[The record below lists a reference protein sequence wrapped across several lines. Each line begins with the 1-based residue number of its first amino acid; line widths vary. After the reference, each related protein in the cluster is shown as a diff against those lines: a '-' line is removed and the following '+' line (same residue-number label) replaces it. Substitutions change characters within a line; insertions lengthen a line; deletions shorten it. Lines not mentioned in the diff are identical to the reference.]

1 MYVIPD
7 SKIYLLSNVPLEPTY
22 EHTIFFQTLN
32 EQIAYFDKL
41 VKYRLT
47 KYSFQRANSNVV
59 TVELPVDKLYD
70 CNYIMFQN
78 TAFGDKWFFGFITS
92 VNYVSN
98 TVSSVTYTI
107 DVLQTWHFDYQ
118 PTTCFIERQHTETD
132 NYGEHLIDEGIDIGE
147 TLNGRYTFG
156 DGWDEYSICVVTAF
170 DKDKVS
176 HDDFT
181 PANGGYYSLLY
192 CGLDIAVFPVNEV
205 SVFDN
210 VDVFLNKIT
219 SENRTS
225 SVVGLFMCPS
235 MMVQEK
241 TSELLPDYS
250 APTSR
255 MISVFKPYDFG
266 FSYAN
271 KPGSYMPKN
280 KKLFNYPYCS
290 LMVTNGDGDTKTYKW
305 ENFNSPTESAVFFQ
319 ESFIFSPS
327 PVAATAPLEYGQ
339 NEDYRIEVLTDP
351 LVSRF
356 HLVANNDEALL
367 MNDFPTCAYAV
378 DSYRAWLAQKKA
390 SLPYEIAGH
399 YLGNAGLRSQANMA
413 SMNALRNTSPYAPM
427 PFENDLMQEFP
438 QQMIGGSVS
447 PRITGRQLGAAAK
460 AGLAAGGAALAVD
473 TAGMILDQMKQ
484 FAMAK
489 LIPEGINGTIS
500 GNGYSTAMRLKR
512 FTYIQ
517 RSIKGEYAKMIDD
530 YFTMFGYKIN
540 RMGVPNRK
548 ARPHWTFIKTTN
560 FQLIGSIPADDAQ
573 TIADLYNAGITWWR
587 NGDEIGNYNLNNSPV
602 GGV

>member
-7 SKIYLLSNVPLEPTY
+7 SKIYLLSHVPLEPTY

-339 NEDYRIEVLTDP
+339 N
-351 LVSRF
+351 
-356 HLVANNDEALL
+356 
-367 MNDFPTCAYAV
+367 
-378 DSYRAWLAQKKA
+378 
-390 SLPYEIAGH
+390 
-399 YLGNAGLRSQANMA
+399 
-413 SMNALRNTSPYAPM
+413 
-427 PFENDLMQEFP
+427 
-438 QQMIGGSVS
+438 
-447 PRITGRQLGAAAK
+447 
-460 AGLAAGGAALAVD
+460 
-473 TAGMILDQMKQ
+473 
-484 FAMAK
+484 
-489 LIPEGINGTIS
+489 
-500 GNGYSTAMRLKR
+500 
-512 FTYIQ
+512 
-517 RSIKGEYAKMIDD
+517 
-530 YFTMFGYKIN
+530 
-540 RMGVPNRK
+540 
-548 ARPHWTFIKTTN
+548 
-560 FQLIGSIPADDAQ
+560 
-573 TIADLYNAGITWWR
+573 
-587 NGDEIGNYNLNNSPV
+587 
-602 GGV
+602 